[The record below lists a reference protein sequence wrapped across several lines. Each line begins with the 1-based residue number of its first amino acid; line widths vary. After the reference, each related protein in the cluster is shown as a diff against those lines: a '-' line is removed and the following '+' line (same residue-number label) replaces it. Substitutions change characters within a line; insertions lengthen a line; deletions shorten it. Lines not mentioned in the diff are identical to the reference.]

1 MQQYARN
8 GLAFLTLY
16 PGWTYFDLPAKGFIA
31 FERHSRVAVVV
42 GDPVCVPGA
51 ESEIVAAFLQFCRQ
65 EKITAA
71 FANAR
76 EDFLETYRSAGLAL
90 LKIGEEPVFDCATWA
105 PRGDRAKK
113 ARSAANQASKAGVT
127 IQVLEPGAT
136 PPSAVA
142 REVDEVIDEWRATR
156 KIHALGFTLRLAPLE
171 LAEDKII
178 LLAQHEGR
186 IEAFLTCVP
195 YANGRAYYF
204 EDLIRRKGAP
214 TGASELLVI
223 AAVNECRMRGADIA
237 NFGLAPLR
245 RSNAQPVARP
255 VLGRVLD
262 FTFRRLNLF
271 YRFKPLE
278 HFKGKFAPTRWEPAY
293 LVYPPG
299 KLVAASVGLLNAFTP
314 GKTGPIRAVTSRFRL
329 HPESGSVWSDIV
341 VTTVGG
347 LVSALAIVA
356 LWGNPDIGIDAAV
369 ASLSPME
376 FVGTLARAHVVI
388 DGVLAV
394 AGAAWFARSRK
405 GSN

>member
-1 MQQYARN
+1 MRQYARN

-16 PGWTYFDLPAKGFIA
+16 PGWTYFDLPGKGFVA

-51 ESEIVAAFLQFCRQ
+51 EAEIVAAFLQFCRR
-65 EKITAA
+65 EKLTAA

-76 EDFLETYRSAGLAL
+76 EEFLETYRTAGLAM

-105 PRGDRAKK
+105 PRGDPAKK
-113 ARSAANQASKAGVT
+113 ARSAANQARKAGVT
-127 IQVLEPGAT
+127 IEVLAPGTT
-136 PPSAVA
+136 PSFAVA
-142 REVDEVIDEWRATR
+142 REVEEVICEWRSTR

-178 LLAQHEGR
+178 LLAHHEGR

-204 EDLIRRKGAP
+204 EDLIRRKDAP
-214 TGASELLVI
+214 TGASELLVM
-223 AAVNECRMRGADIA
+223 AAVDECHTRGADIA

-245 RSNAQPVARP
+245 RCKEQPVARR
-255 VLGRVLD
+255 VLGRALD

-299 KLVAASVGLLNAFTP
+299 KLVTASVGLLNAFTP
-314 GKTGPIRAVTSRFRL
+314 GKTGPLTAVTSRFRF
-329 HPESGSVWSDIV
+329 HRNHESVWSDILL
-341 VTTVGG
+341 TAVGG
-347 LVSALAIVA
+347 LVSAVAIVT
-356 LWGNPDIGIDAAV
+356 LWGNPDLGLDAAL

-376 FVGTLARAHVVI
+376 FVGTLARAHLFV
-388 DGVLAV
+388 DGILALG
-394 AGAAWFARSRK
+394 GAAWFARTRN